1 MRELRES
8 KWAVVSERG
17 CEASGLNY
25 EEARRLEQRL
35 IRERVHG
42 LCIVTDMAARRMK
55 EHAPVEVR

>member
-35 IRERVHG
+35 TRERVHG
-42 LCIVTDMAARRMK
+42 LCIVTDTAARRMK
-55 EHAPVEVR
+55 ERVHVEVR